1 MEHSDRMPAQIP
13 APLEDTNL
21 RPAPDATRL
30 EGGFIAELAHELRT
44 PLNGVIGFASLL
56 QSSKAGPLNEQQSE
70 FLGHILT
77 SARHMLQLVNDVLDI
92 APFEAGRMP
101 FNLEPITL
109 APLVEAACDAMRML
123 AAEKRIALSVV
134 IDPSI
139 GTVMLDRTRL
149 RQVLLNYLS
158 NAIKF
163 TPEAG
168 RIEVRVT
175 PERGHLIRV
184 EVEDSGIGIAPEDMP
199 RLFRDFPQLDA
210 SGGSDAHGAGL
221 GLALTKRMVEAQGGT
236 VGVRSVPKMGS
247 IFWAILPNARS
258 SSRGLQAA

>member
-1 MEHSDRMPAQIP
+1 VRPRP
-13 APLEDTNL
+13 

-56 QSSKAGPLNEQQSE
+56 QSSRAGPINEKQNE

-77 SARHMLQLVNDVLDI
+77 SARHMLQLVNDVLDR
-92 APFEAGRMP
+92 AQFQAGKMP
-101 FNLEPITL
+101 VNLEPITL
-109 APLVEAACDAMRML
+109 APLVEGACDAMRMM
-123 AAEKRIALSVV
+123 AAEKRIVLSVV
-134 IDPSI
+134 VDPSI

-149 RQVLLNYLS
+149 RQLLLNYLS

-184 EVEDSGIGIAPEDMP
+184 EVEDSGIGIASEELP
-199 RLFRDFPQLDA
+199 RLFRDFDQFDA
-210 SGGSDAHGAGL
+210 GAGSNAHGSGL
-221 GLALTKRMVEAQGGT
+221 GLALTKRMVEALGGT
-236 VGVRSVPKMGS
+236 VGVRSVPNVGS
-247 IFWAILPNARS
+247 IFWAVLPNALADS
-258 SSRGLQAA
+258 EGLPAL

>member
-1 MEHSDRMPAQIP
+1 MEHSDRMPALVP

-21 RPAPDATRL
+21 RAAPDATRL

-56 QSSKAGPLNEQQSE
+56 QSSKAGPLNEKQNE

-77 SARHMLQLVNDVLDI
+77 SARHMLQLVNDVLDH
-92 APFEAGRMP
+92 AQFQAGKMP
-101 FNLEPITL
+101 FNLEPVAL
-109 APLVEAACDAMRML
+109 APLVEDACDTMRML

-134 IDPSI
+134 VDPLI

-175 PERGHLIRV
+175 PESGPLIRV
-184 EVEDSGIGIAPEDMP
+184 EVEDSGIGIAPEELP
-199 RLFRDFPQLDA
+199 RLFRDFQQLDA
-210 SGGSDAHGAGL
+210 SDSYAHGAGL

-236 VGVRSVPKMGS
+236 VGVRSVPKVGS
-247 IFWAILPNARS
+247 IFWAILPNALAD
-258 SSRGLQAA
+258 SRGLQAA